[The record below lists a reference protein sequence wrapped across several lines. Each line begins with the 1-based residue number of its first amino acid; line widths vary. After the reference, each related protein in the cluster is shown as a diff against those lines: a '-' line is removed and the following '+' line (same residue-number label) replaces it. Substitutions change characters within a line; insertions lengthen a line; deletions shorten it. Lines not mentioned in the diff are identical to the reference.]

1 VFIRPEPVLR
11 DRVER
16 AVQSDNALV
25 ELGRLL
31 ELEGYRFVPVT
42 PATHASVNA
51 RPENAL
57 ANGLDGVFGWSR
69 RFHPDL
75 LPQRMLDLLDEA
87 DAIEVEGN
95 VLRSRVRFA
104 TLDGMLFVHSAF
116 PTTAPDSVFFGP
128 DTYRFAAMLRRLP
141 FALGARVLDI
151 GAGSGAGGLTLS
163 RRAGGRIM
171 LLLSDVNQRALRYA
185 EINAAINRC
194 REIQIVLSDVL
205 DGVDG
210 QFDLIVANPPYMIDP
225 GGPAYRD
232 GGADGIGLALRIVCD
247 SLPRLTRNGTL
258 ALYTGTAI
266 RAGRDAFRDEVAPM
280 IATAGFEA
288 QYDEIDPDLFGEEL
302 DKLHYADVERIAAV
316 SLIVRS
322 RVHA

>member
-1 VFIRPEPVLR
+1 
-11 DRVER
+11 
-16 AVQSDNALV
+16 
-25 ELGRLL
+25 
-31 ELEGYRFVPVT
+31 
-42 PATHASVNA
+42 
-51 RPENAL
+51 
-57 ANGLDGVFGWSR
+57 
-69 RFHPDL
+69 
-75 LPQRMLDLLDEA
+75 
-87 DAIEVEGN
+87 
-95 VLRSRVRFA
+95 
-104 TLDGMLFVHSAF
+104 
-116 PTTAPDSVFFGP
+116 
-128 DTYRFAAMLRRLP
+128 
-141 FALGARVLDI
+141 
-151 GAGSGAGGLTLS
+151 
-163 RRAGGRIM
+163 
-171 LLLSDVNQRALRYA
+171 
-185 EINAAINRC
+185 
-194 REIQIVLSDVL
+194 VLSDVL

-302 DKLHYADVERIAAV
+302 DKPHYADVERIAAV